1 MSETSKSEKFCLK
14 WNDFESNVS
23 HAFQDLREG
32 KDFLDVTLACE
43 DNQIEAHKVILSACS
58 KFFHSILKKN
68 PHQHPL
74 VYLKGIRFEDLQS
87 ILSFM
92 YMGEVNVAQENL
104 NSFLMVAEE
113 LQIKGLT
120 QSNSS
125 KNQNNPSNAKDNYS
139 NSSHRQILER
149 EPKTKENIEV
159 PLMKSRA
166 DFADNLGTTQE
177 ITEIKEEYSGS
188 EVSQTQ
194 IVEDFASEGYSNY
207 EDENFDI
214 ASQPS
219 ENVYSYSDNQGTF
232 MFKQSFIL
240 LVLFY
245 GFKTHFFRP

>member
-1 MSETSKSEKFCLK
+1 MSDTSKSEKFCLK

-104 NSFLMVAEE
+104 NSFLIVAEE

-125 KNQNNPSNAKDNYS
+125 KNQNNPSNAN

-188 EVSQTQ
+188 EVTQTQ
-194 IVEDFASEGYSNY
+194 IVEDFASESYSNY

-219 ENVYSYSDNQGTF
+219 ENVYSYSDNQGMFT
-232 MFKQSFIL
+232 FKQSFKL
-240 LVLFY
+240 LVLF
-245 GFKTHFFRP
+245 

>member
-1 MSETSKSEKFCLK
+1 
-14 WNDFESNVS
+14 
-23 HAFQDLREG
+23 
-32 KDFLDVTLACE
+32 
-43 DNQIEAHKVILSACS
+43 
-58 KFFHSILKKN
+58 
-68 PHQHPL
+68 
-74 VYLKGIRFEDLQS
+74 
-87 ILSFM
+87 M

-104 NSFLMVAEE
+104 NSFLIVAEE

-125 KNQNNPSNAKDNYS
+125 KNQNNPSNAN

-188 EVSQTQ
+188 EVTQTQ

-214 ASQPS
+214 ASQSS

>member
-1 MSETSKSEKFCLK
+1 MSSR
-14 WNDFESNVS
+14 V
-23 HAFQDLREG
+23 
-32 KDFLDVTLACE
+32 
-43 DNQIEAHKVILSACS
+43 
-58 KFFHSILKKN
+58 
-68 PHQHPL
+68 
-74 VYLKGIRFEDLQS
+74 KGIRFEDLQS

-125 KNQNNPSNAKDNYS
+125 KNQNNPSNAKDNYY

-177 ITEIKEEYSGS
+177 ITEIKEEQYSGS

-219 ENVYSYSDNQGTF
+219 ENV
-232 MFKQSFIL
+232 
-240 LVLFY
+240 
-245 GFKTHFFRP
+245 